1 MKRGP
6 ERNRRR
12 EPASRERVG
21 SGTLSGMRALASER
35 APGTARTREAPLEL
49 LRRAAGS
56 PRELAQKARRLARTL
71 AALADSGSLDARLAR
86 LEALGYLERAPTRL
100 QLVVG
105 SIDMLRF
112 WIEPAA
118 RDYYQRRGISF
129 GMHQVLRVLDDPSSM
144 IDPLGFL
151 VDRDVIIG
159 HLMQVVHANPAY
171 DLQLLEAHEG
181 GLEELERQVEQMLAG
196 THPRAR
202 SIGAI
207 VEEPDY
213 HARLLEY
220 VRAYRADRRAARA
233 PVRENV
239 EASEHFRRVERAFGT
254 LPAALRY
261 FARLPSTPSAAAW
274 HLLTVRSFPWQLGE
288 PAR

>member
-1 MKRGP
+1 MV
-6 ERNRRR
+6 
-12 EPASRERVG
+12 EPAPE
-21 SGTLSGMRALASER
+21 T
-35 APGTARTREAPLEL
+35 PRTVEPPIEL
-49 LRRAAGS
+49 LRRAAGG
-56 PRELAQKARRLARTL
+56 PRDLARKAYRLARTL
-71 AALADSGSLDARLAR
+71 AALADSASLDARLAR
-86 LEALGYLERAPTRL
+86 LESLGLVDRSPTRL

-118 RDYYQRRGISF
+118 RDYYERRGISF
-129 GMHQVLRVLDDPSSM
+129 GLHQVLRVLDDPSSM
-144 IDPLGFL
+144 VDPTGFL

-171 DLQLLEAHEG
+171 DLQLLESHHEG
-181 GLEELERQVEQMLAG
+181 LEQLERQVEAMLAG

-220 VRAYRADRRAARA
+220 VRAYRANPRAAPA

-239 EASEHFRRVERAFGT
+239 QASEHFRRVERTFGT
-254 LPAALRY
+254 LPAAMRY
-261 FARLPSTPSAAAW
+261 FARLPATPLGAAL
-274 HLLTVRSFPWQLGE
+274 HVLTVRAFPWQLAE
-288 PAR
+288 PEV

>member
-1 MKRGP
+1 MSAEHSAPRL
-6 ERNRRR
+6 R
-12 EPASRERVG
+12 EPA
-21 SGTLSGMRALASER
+21 GT
-35 APGTARTREAPLEL
+35 L

-56 PRELAQKARRLARTL
+56 PRELARKGVALAR
-71 AALADSGSLDARLAR
+71 AIRALADSRALDHRLRR
-86 LEALGYLERAPTRL
+86 LEALGYVERAPNRV
-100 QLVVG
+100 QLVIG

-118 RDYYQRRGISF
+118 RDYYARRGIGF
-129 GMHQVLRVLDDPSSM
+129 GFHQLLRVLDDPASM
-144 IDPLGFL
+144 LDPTGFL
-151 VDRDVIIG
+151 SSVDTIVG

-171 DLQLLEAHEG
+171 DLQLLESHEE
-181 GLEELERQVEQMLAG
+181 GLAELERQVLAMLAG

-220 VRAYRADRRAARA
+220 VRAYRRDRSTPA

-239 EASEHFRRVERAFGT
+239 AASDTFSRIERTFGT
-254 LPAALRY
+254 LPAAMRY
-261 FARLPSTPSAAAW
+261 FARLPRRPLPAALYLLTTRSIDWSLCEPVAPGAGPPSEASAA
-274 HLLTVRSFPWQLGE
+274 G
-288 PAR
+288 